1 MAAISQERK
10 NEIIE
15 KYRVHETDTGSVEV
29 QVAVLTAEIESLT
42 EHLNTHKKDHAG
54 RRGLLKK
61 VSRRRHLLDY
71 LIKKDI
77 QRYRQLIKSLGLR
90 R

>member
-42 EHLNTHKKDHAG
+42 EHLNIHKKDHAG

-61 VSRRRHLLDY
+61 VSRKIGRAHV
-71 LIKKDI
+71 
-77 QRYRQLIKSLGLR
+77 
-90 R
+90 

>member
-42 EHLNTHKKDHAG
+42 EHLNIHKKDHAG

-61 VSRRRHLLDY
+61 GITQTS
-71 LIKKDI
+71 LIRLFD
-77 QRYRQLIKSLGLR
+77 
-90 R
+90 